1 LQKIENYKE
10 IYRKNKM
17 NNKIKLIAI
26 IDKIQKKYN
35 YPQIQ
40 RNLVNNKNYS
50 INILNIIKFFE
61 KGKN

>member
-1 LQKIENYKE
+1 
-10 IYRKNKM
+10 M